1 LDTPGSL
8 DSWYAIEMRSWLLA
22 LVLCVGCGK
31 NNEPPPPS
39 SGVPGA
45 KPESG
50 PKGGSHGD
58 QASTGDQR
66 AASLFGQLCA
76 TCHGADGT
84 GNGPAAPSLP
94 VKPRNYTDPAWQ
106 ASVTDA
112 QIKDIIVRGG
122 QAVGKNPMM
131 PGNPDLTQDPDKLE
145 GLVKIIRGFKK

>member
-1 LDTPGSL
+1 LEPAGSL
-8 DSWYAIEMRSWLLA
+8 DSWYAIQMRSWLLA
-22 LVLCVGCGK
+22 LVLCAACGK

-50 PKGGSHGD
+50 PKGGTGG
-58 QASTGDQR
+58 STGDQR

-76 TCHGADGT
+76 TCHGAGGMGD
-84 GNGPAAPSLP
+84 GPAAASLP
-94 VKPRNYTDPAWQ
+94 VKPRNYTDAAWQ
-106 ASVTDA
+106 ASVTDQ
-112 QIKDIIVRGG
+112 QIKDIIVKGG